1 MPENYNQLV
10 LSQLQ
15 ALSQAIEALRGDLQ
29 GVRQE
34 IAELKAKEDKVVELK
49 DWKQKI
55 DEVASPTQ
63 LAKLVEEVQDLNN
76 FKTKAVTIFAVVQFA
91 MGVIVLIIALSL
103 FNGCLTIKIFGWI
116 TQEMCLK
123 SLMTAIYYQRCL
135 TTVKMRTSTLPS

>member
-34 IAELKAKEDKVVELK
+34 IAELKAKEDKVVELRE
-49 DWKQKI
+49 WKQKV

-63 LAKLVEEVQDLNN
+63 LGRIVQEVQDLNN
-76 FKTKAVTIFAVVQFA
+76 FKTKAVTIFTVVQFVMA
-91 MGVIVLIIALSL
+91 AAVAAS
-103 FNGCLTIKIFGWI
+103 KI
-116 TQEMCLK
+116 LN
-123 SLMTAIYYQRCL
+123 
-135 TTVKMRTSTLPS
+135 

>member
-91 MGVIVLIIALSL
+91 MGVIVFAMKFI
-103 FNGCLTIKIFGWI
+103 N
-116 TQEMCLK
+116 
-123 SLMTAIYYQRCL
+123 
-135 TTVKMRTSTLPS
+135 